1 MENEEAVKR
10 IRAYIECKKMQS
22 KGNIEECSM
31 YKCFHCKLREELGSE
46 AEHIESIEIALK
58 ALEETI
64 KRQLINTYGSIQNIQ
79 LYFRKIVQNVNR
91 LYTSV
96 SI

>member
-46 AEHIESIEIALK
+46 EEHIESIEIALK

-64 KRQLINTYGSIQNIQ
+64 KDNQ
-79 LYFRKIVQNVNR
+79 
-91 LYTSV
+91 
-96 SI
+96 

>member
-10 IRAYIECKKMQS
+10 IRAYIEMQS

-64 KRQLINTYGSIQNIQ
+64 KDN
-79 LYFRKIVQNVNR
+79 
-91 LYTSV
+91 
-96 SI
+96 

>member
-1 MENEEAVKR
+1 
-10 IRAYIECKKMQS
+10 
-22 KGNIEECSM
+22 M

-64 KRQLINTYGSIQNIQ
+64 KDN
-79 LYFRKIVQNVNR
+79 
-91 LYTSV
+91 
-96 SI
+96 

>member
-22 KGNIEECSM
+22 KGNIEECRM

-64 KRQLINTYGSIQNIQ
+64 KDN
-79 LYFRKIVQNVNR
+79 
-91 LYTSV
+91 
-96 SI
+96 